1 MSSPVDLPG
10 HPPFS
15 ANPHV
20 YIDLNPASVSVQE
33 RVLAAEAAP
42 TPAEAP
48 SLGESTEGGEQPS
61 ANPLETAA
69 SAGTDSK
76 ESSNPASKSTTSGE
90 KPSLKPAP
98 NAGSQ

>member
-33 RVLAAEAAP
+33 RILAAEAPDAD
-42 TPAEAP
+42 AA
-48 SLGESTEGGEQPS
+48 SLGASAEGGEQPS
-61 ANPLETAA
+61 ANPPETAA